1 MALRTRTHRI
11 SHPTTNRRQPMT
23 ENLILTE
30 VAGRVAVLTINRPD
44 KRNALN
50 GPTRAALIAALD
62 ALRGDDE
69 IRVVVITGAGDKAFI
84 AGADI
89 GEFEGRTPVDQFRV
103 MKGPSVF
110 DAVDA
115 FPKPVI
121 AMINGFALGGGCE
134 LALACDIRIAADSA
148 KLGQPEVNLGI
159 IPGGGG
165 TQRLPRLVGNGN
177 ACKLLF
183 TGELIDA
190 VEALRIG
197 LVEEVVPASQL
208 RERVLALAATIAEKS
223 PVALQL
229 IKEAVRAAQRT
240 SLDDGL
246 RLETTLFGVAFA
258 SGDKQEGVSAF
269 LQKRK
274 PNFTNR

>member
-1 MALRTRTHRI
+1 MTDPALVVKET
-11 SHPTTNRRQPMT
+11 
-23 ENLILTE
+23 
-30 VAGRVAVLTINRPD
+30 AGRVAVFTINRPD

-50 GPTRAALIAALD
+50 GPTRAALIAALEEV
-62 ALRGDDE
+62 RGDE
-69 IRVVVITGAGDKAFI
+69 HIRVVVITGAGDKAFI

-110 DAVDA
+110 DAVEA

-134 LALACDIRIAADSA
+134 LAMACDFRVAADTA

-165 TQRLPRLVGNGN
+165 TQRLPRLVGSGN
-177 ACKLLF
+177 AYKLLF

-190 VEALRIG
+190 AEALRIG
-197 LVEEVVPASQL
+197 LVDEVVPAAQL
-208 RERVLALAATIAEKS
+208 RERVLSLAAMIAEKS

-229 IKEAVRAAQRT
+229 IKEGVRASLRT

-258 SGDKQEGVSAF
+258 SQDKVEGVQAF

-274 PNFTNR
+274 ADFLGR